1 MKAIVL
7 TAGGSSRF
15 WPLNSEHKSLTKIM
29 GKPLIWYT
37 LSGLKKSKIKDVIIV
52 QSPRGDI
59 KKELKKYKLN
69 LNIRYITQQKPK
81 GMGNALWQA
90 RNLLKSNFFL
100 LNGDVVCSEEIVK
113 AILEK
118 FKRTKSK
125 SVLAGQKTENPEL
138 FGIMR
143 LKKERI
149 LEIIEKPKKGKEPSN
164 IKVVGVY
171 FLEPSFFNFYQKVKK
186 HTYDLEDALSLYMK
200 ENETQLA
207 VLKKLEKDTP
217 AFLKYPWHLFSI
229 KKYLFDNFL
238 KHKISKSAKIAKNAV
253 IQGKVFIEENVRIFE
268 NAVIKGH
275 CYIGKNCIIG
285 NNSLIREYVDLEEK
299 VIIGANAEITRSM
312 FQENSTTH
320 SGYFGDSIIG
330 KNCKIGTN
338 SITANIRIDRGK
350 IKSVIKDEKINTNLE
365 SLGCIM
371 GNNTRAGIRSS
382 FMPGILIGSNCVIG
396 PGSMVTE
403 NIKDKALFYTKFNKN
418 HVQKKRKDKS

>member
-1 MKAIVL
+1 
-7 TAGGSSRF
+7 
-15 WPLNSEHKSLTKIM
+15 
-29 GKPLIWYT
+29 
-37 LSGLKKSKIKDVIIV
+37 
-52 QSPRGDI
+52 
-59 KKELKKYKLN
+59 
-69 LNIRYITQQKPK
+69 
-81 GMGNALWQA
+81 
-90 RNLLKSNFFL
+90 
-100 LNGDVVCSEEIVK
+100 
-113 AILEK
+113 
-118 FKRTKSK
+118 
-125 SVLAGQKTENPEL
+125 
-138 FGIMR
+138 MR

-299 VIIGANAEITRSM
+299 VIIGANA
-312 FQENSTTH
+312 
-320 SGYFGDSIIG
+320 
-330 KNCKIGTN
+330 
-338 SITANIRIDRGK
+338 
-350 IKSVIKDEKINTNLE
+350 
-365 SLGCIM
+365 
-371 GNNTRAGIRSS
+371 
-382 FMPGILIGSNCVIG
+382 
-396 PGSMVTE
+396 
-403 NIKDKALFYTKFNKN
+403 
-418 HVQKKRKDKS
+418 